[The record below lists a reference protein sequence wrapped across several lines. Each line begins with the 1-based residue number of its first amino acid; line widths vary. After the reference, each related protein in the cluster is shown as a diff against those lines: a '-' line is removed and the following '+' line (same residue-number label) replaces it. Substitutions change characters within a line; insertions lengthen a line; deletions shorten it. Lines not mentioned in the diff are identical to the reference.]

1 MSLWKPVL
9 IAAVLAAAGCQPVGA
24 PLGEKRLAEK
34 IADVLISEDDLGGI
48 AMQQIQGMFQQG
60 AIPQDRVSQV
70 AIALNRELRGELPKL
85 KETLV
90 TDLMKEFNIKE
101 LQFFHEQLTSD
112 LAHSVE
118 QKKSAAMAG
127 TGEQLQ
133 GLIQQATVR
142 AIDRVNS
149 GWPTGAAPAAP
160 AGPPDMPPG
169 MVLPN

>member
-1 MSLWKPVL
+1 MSIWKPALV
-9 IAAVLAAAGCQPVGA
+9 AAVLAVAGCQPVGA

-70 AIALNRELRGELPKL
+70 GIALSRELRSELPKL

-90 TDLMKEFNIKE
+90 ADLMKEFNIKE
-101 LQFFHEQLTSD
+101 LKFFHEQLTSD
-112 LAHSVE
+112 IAKAVE
-118 QKKSAAMAG
+118 QKSRAAMAG

-133 GLIQQATVR
+133 TLAQEAAIR
-142 AIDRVNS
+142 AIERVNS
-149 GWPTGAAPAAP
+149 GWPTGAPPAAP
-160 AGPPDMPPG
+160 AGPPGLPPG

>member
-1 MSLWKPVL
+1 MSIWKPAL

-34 IADVLISEDDLGGI
+34 IADALISEDDLGGI

-70 AIALNRELRGELPKL
+70 GIALSRELRGELPKL

-90 TDLMKEFNIKE
+90 ADLMKEFNIKE
-101 LQFFHEQLTSD
+101 LQFFHEQLTSEV
-112 LAHSVE
+112 ARSVE
-118 QKKSAAMAG
+118 QKSRAAMAG

-133 GLIQQATVR
+133 KLAQEAAVR

-149 GWPTGAAPAAP
+149 GWPTGAPPAAP
-160 AGPPDMPPG
+160 ASPPGLPPG
-169 MVLPN
+169 MALPN